1 MLQVYCSDAD
11 GVLVHHGEEKEE
23 CKSWLGKVSPSQLLC
38 RGEGGLSFS
47 AWAAVPVKKMD
58 DPIVLISI
66 QYQYQCWY
74 QCC

>member
-1 MLQVYCSDAD
+1 MLQVFCSDVDA
-11 GVLVHHGEEKEE
+11 VLVHHGEEIEE

-58 DPIVLISI
+58 GLMILL
-66 QYQYQCWY
+66 C
-74 QCC
+74 

>member
-58 DPIVLISI
+58 GWMILL
-66 QYQYQCWY
+66 C
-74 QCC
+74 